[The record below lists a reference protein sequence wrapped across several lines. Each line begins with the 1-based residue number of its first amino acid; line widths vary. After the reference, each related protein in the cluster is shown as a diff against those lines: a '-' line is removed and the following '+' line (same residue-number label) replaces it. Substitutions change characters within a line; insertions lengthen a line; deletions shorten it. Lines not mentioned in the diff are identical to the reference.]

1 MAQRTS
7 SRATK
12 GQDTRIKL
20 ADEQAINKQNTSKK
34 QAKKPVEQP
43 VEQPIEQPRRQLRR
57 RNEVQEEQPKTDNTN
72 VPKAPSK
79 SKKTD
84 ARVLDIDLDDVPPSD
99 DIKFSKD
106 FSYYT
111 HPFWKD
117 NFYTPKDN
125 TTQEYI
131 EATDKL
137 NDFLPANF
145 RLIKGQPTA
154 FGVANLELNPDL
166 VKPIKRIPLFSKLEK
181 GEYHIASSQS
191 DKNISAT
198 IKFFKNNLASFIKYK
213 DDDDISWVVH
223 QHRQLVAEILEY
235 YADKDKKSLAT
246 IKSRFN
252 AITRI
257 FRIAYETKNYPL
269 YEKYSG
275 LVIFLNTQFED
286 DEFDNIL
293 SEEELKKFVFFDVV
307 LDKQKELQ
315 KQFEL
320 VRNKQST
327 VGYDLNQDLLL
338 VSLYSLIPPLR
349 NEPMTLKFSNTTQQ
363 NDDWIVIKPDEV
375 LMDLNEIKKK
385 HTAIL
390 FNLTTD
396 APELAKILRES
407 YELYPRTYLFT
418 HYKKYPDVSHQAST
432 ASVRDRLNNIFS
444 YTGKR
449 VGINALRSSYVSY
462 KNSEAIK
469 NGKQLSVKD
478 KEKIALKMRSSR
490 KYLDEAYLKIFPI
503 TREDL
508 RQKEPNE
515 IAVRPINEELPSE
528 RQYNR
533 TKKYYQENKEKVL
546 AQQKD
551 YQGKKS
557 LFDKARIKVLYYL
570 NSDTEYYKKM
580 KSNTQEKYKFKK
592 EGDRW
597 V

>member
-1 MAQRTS
+1 MEQRTS
-7 SRATK
+7 SRTNK
-12 GQDTRIKL
+12 GQYVSVKYE
-20 ADEQAINKQNTSKK
+20 DEQAQQQSKK
-34 QAKKPVEQP
+34 SKEQP
-43 VEQPIEQPRRQLRR
+43 KRQPRRQV
-57 RNEVQEEQPKTDNTN
+57 EKEQEEEPIN
-72 VPKAPSK
+72 VNKETPKAPSK
-79 SKKTD
+79 SKKTES
-84 ARVLDIDLDDVPPSD
+84 RTLNLDLSDVPPSD
-99 DIKFSKD
+99 DIKFSED
-106 FSYYT
+106 FSFYT
-111 HPFWKD
+111 HPFWKN

-154 FGVANLELNPDL
+154 FGVANLELNKDL
-166 VKPIKRIPLFSKLEK
+166 VKPIKRVPLFSKLEK
-181 GEYHIASSQS
+181 GEYQIASSQS

-198 IKFFKNNLASFIKYK
+198 IKFFKNNLASFVKYK
-213 DDDDISWVVH
+213 DDDDISWIIH

-269 YEKYSG
+269 YEKYSA
-275 LVIFLNTQFED
+275 LVIFLNRQFED
-286 DEFDNIL
+286 DEFDNVL
-293 SEEELKKFVFFDVV
+293 SEEEMKKFVFFDVV
-307 LDKQKELQ
+307 LEKQKEIQ

-320 VRNKQST
+320 VRNKKSII
-327 VGYDLNQDLLL
+327 GYDLNQDLLL

-349 NEPMTLKFSNTTQQ
+349 KEPMTLKFSNTIQQ
-363 NDDWIVIKPDEV
+363 IGDWIVIKSDEV

-385 HTAIL
+385 HPSIL
-390 FNLTTD
+390 FNLTND

-407 YELYPRTYLFT
+407 YELYPRDYVFT
-418 HYKKYPDVSHQAST
+418 HYKKYPDVSQQAST
-432 ASVRDRLNNIFS
+432 ASLSDRLNTIFS
-444 YTGKR
+444 YTEKR
-449 VGINALRSSYVSY
+449 VGINALRSSYVSFRD
-462 KNSEAIK
+462 SEAIK

-478 KEKIALKMRSSR
+478 KEKIAIKMRSSR

-503 TREDL
+503 EREEI

-515 IAVRPINEELPSE
+515 KEVQPINEEPPSV

-533 TKKYYQENKEKVL
+533 TKKYYEENKEKVL
-546 AQQKD
+546 AQQKE

-557 LFDKARIKVLYYL
+557 LYEKARIKMLYYL
-570 NSDTEYYKKM
+570 NSDPEYYKKL
-580 KSNTQEKYKFKK
+580 KPATEQKYNFKK

-597 V
+597 I

>member
-7 SRATK
+7 SRTNK

-20 ADEQAINKQNTSKK
+20 EDEQAQQQ
-34 QAKKPVEQP
+34 QAKKPVELP
-43 VEQPIEQPRRQLRR
+43 KRQPRRQV
-57 RNEVQEEQPKTDNTN
+57 EKEQEEEPINKEA
-72 VPKAPSK
+72 PKAPSK
-79 SKKTD
+79 SKKTES
-84 ARVLDIDLDDVPPSD
+84 RTLNLDLSDVPPSD
-99 DIKFSKD
+99 DIKFTED

-154 FGVANLELNPDL
+154 FGVANLELNKDL
-166 VKPIKRIPLFSKLEK
+166 VKPIKRVPLFSKLEN
-181 GEYHIASSQS
+181 GEYQIASSQS

-198 IKFFKNNLASFIKYK
+198 IKFFRNNLASFVKYK
-213 DDDDISWVVH
+213 DDDDISWVIH
-223 QHRQLVAEILEY
+223 HHRQLVAEILEY

-269 YEKYSG
+269 YEKYSA
-275 LVIFLNTQFED
+275 LVIFLNRQFED
-286 DEFDNIL
+286 DEFDNVL
-293 SEEELKKFVFFDVV
+293 SEEEMKKFVFFDVV
-307 LDKQKELQ
+307 LEKQKELQ

-320 VRNKQST
+320 VRHKKT
-327 VGYDLNQDLLL
+327 AIGYDLNQDLLL

-349 NEPMTLKFSNTTQQ
+349 KEPMTLKFSNTIQQ
-363 NDDWIVIKPDEV
+363 KGDWIVMKNQDNEV

-385 HTAIL
+385 HPSIL
-390 FNLTTD
+390 FNLTNES
-396 APELAKILRES
+396 PELAKILRES
-407 YELYPRTYLFT
+407 YELYPRDYVFT
-418 HYKKYPDVSHQAST
+418 HYKKYPDVSQQAST
-432 ASVRDRLNNIFS
+432 ASLSDRLNTIFS
-444 YTGKR
+444 FTGKR

-462 KNSEAIK
+462 RNSEAIK

-478 KEKIALKMRSSR
+478 KEKIAIKMRSSR

-503 TREDL
+503 EREEI

-515 IAVRPINEELPSE
+515 KEVQPINEVPPSV

-533 TKKYYQENKEKVL
+533 TKKYYQENREKVL
-546 AQQKD
+546 AQQKE

-557 LFDKARIKVLYYL
+557 LYEKARIKMLYYL
-570 NSDTEYYKKM
+570 NSDPDYHLKLK
-580 KSNTQEKYKFKK
+580 EKTKQKYNFKK

-597 V
+597 I